1 MEYNF
6 LITFLISTVAGSVV
20 CVCTKFLSR
29 TQYYRVSPNRAIQ
42 GLMYIIYYIVLV
54 QHLKQE
60 PRLLKFQLNFKVKK
74 NVLIETDF
82 MCFSYRLNVK

>member
-1 MEYNF
+1 
-6 LITFLISTVAGSVV
+6 
-20 CVCTKFLSR
+20 
-29 TQYYRVSPNRAIQ
+29 
-42 GLMYIIYYIVLV
+42 MYIIYYIVLV